1 MNREALFR
9 VLPGFFLCLALGGLA
24 YGVSV
29 AGNRLTGQ
37 RYFELF
43 TCAIVLG
50 IGVRSSFDLPAF
62 CSGGIRFAAVTILE
76 IAVFLLGFSL
86 DFSVFSGNSLVF
98 IGCILGFV
106 TVMVILSFTI
116 CRAIGLPEHLAVLV
130 ACGNSICGNAAIAAV
145 APAVRACNEDVV
157 AAITFSSILGVLVV
171 VFLPLL
177 EPAFGLNA
185 VQFGTFAGLTVYA
198 VPQVVAA
205 TAPVS
210 MASAHIGTAVKLVRV
225 LMLMPAVLLAPLL
238 LRNHETADRIAGK
251 PRLAFAKVFP
261 WFIPAFL
268 TAALANNLGLV
279 PLSVSSLTSD
289 LSRTLFVVAMCGL
302 GLSVDLR
309 RMLTVGPRLVLGIT
323 SCLAVLS
330 VFSFLL
336 ARSLA

>member
-1 MNREALFR
+1 MNREALSR
-9 VLPGFFLCLALGGLA
+9 ALPGFLLCLALSGLA
-24 YGVSV
+24 YGVSL

-37 RYFELF
+37 RYFDLF

-50 IGVRSSFDLPAF
+50 IGVRTFFNLPAF
-62 CSGGIRFAAVTILE
+62 YSLGIRFAAVTILE

-86 DFSVFSGNSLVF
+86 DFGAFSGNNLALV
-98 IGCILGFV
+98 GCILGFV
-106 TVMVILSFTI
+106 AIMVISSFTI
-116 CRAIGLPEHLAVLV
+116 CRAIGLPEDLSVLV

-177 EPAFGLNA
+177 EPSFGLNA

-210 MASAHIGTAVKLVRV
+210 LVSAQVGTAVKLVRV
-225 LMLMPAVLLAPLL
+225 LMLLPAVLLAPLL
-238 LRNHETADRIAGK
+238 LRNHETADHVPGK
-251 PRLAFAKVFP
+251 PRLALAKVFP

-268 TAALANNLGLV
+268 LAALANNLELV
-279 PLSVSSLTSD
+279 PSSVGSLTSD
-289 LSRTLFVVAMCGL
+289 LSRAFFVIAMCGL
-302 GLSVDLR
+302 GLSVDLWR
-309 RMLTVGPRLVLGIT
+309 VLTVGPRLILSIT

-330 VFSFLL
+330 VFSFLF

>member
-1 MNREALFR
+1 MKREAFTR
-9 VLPGFFLCLALGGLA
+9 VLPGFLLCLAVSSLA
-24 YGVSV
+24 YGVSL

-37 RYFELF
+37 RYFDLF

-50 IGVRSSFDLPAF
+50 IGVRTLFVLPAL

-76 IAVFLLGFSL
+76 IAVVLLGFSL
-86 DFSVFSGNSLVF
+86 DISAFSGNNLAFV
-98 IGCILGFV
+98 GCILGFV
-106 TVMVILSFTI
+106 AIMVISSFTI
-116 CRAIGLPEHLAVLV
+116 CRAIGLPEEVAVLV

-171 VFLPLL
+171 VILPFL

-210 MASAHIGTAVKLVRV
+210 LTSAQVGTAVKLVRV

-238 LRNHETADRIAGK
+238 LRNHASAVRISGK
-251 PRLAFAKVFP
+251 SRLAFAKVFP

-268 TAALANNLGLV
+268 AAAFANNLGLV
-279 PLSVSSLTSD
+279 PASARSLTSD
-289 LSRTLFVVAMCGL
+289 LSRIFFVVSMCGL
-302 GLSVDLR
+302 GLSVELR
-309 RMLTVGPRLVLGIT
+309 RVMKTGPRLILGIA

-330 VFSFLL
+330 VFSFLF
-336 ARSLA
+336 ARALG